1 MNARAALLTIAHL
14 RGIQVSAMRD
24 FDLKAADAVTED
36 GIQDVFE
43 SLSALLDIAE
53 AAVQHAELNV
63 QSKAWFEDEI
73 EMLIR
78 SKRKWSTGE

>member
-1 MNARAALLTIAHL
+1 MNARTKAALQTIAHL
-14 RGIQVSAMRD
+14 RGVQCSATD
-24 FDLKAADAVTED
+24 E

-63 QSKAWFEDEI
+63 QSKAWFGDEI

-78 SKRKWSTGE
+78 SKKKWS

>member
-1 MNARAALLTIAHL
+1 MNARTKAALQTIAHL
-14 RGIQVSAMRD
+14 RGVQCSAMRD
-24 FDLKAADAVTED
+24 SELKAVEAVTDE

-63 QSKAWFEDEI
+63 QSKAWFGDEI

-78 SKRKWSTGE
+78 SKKKWS